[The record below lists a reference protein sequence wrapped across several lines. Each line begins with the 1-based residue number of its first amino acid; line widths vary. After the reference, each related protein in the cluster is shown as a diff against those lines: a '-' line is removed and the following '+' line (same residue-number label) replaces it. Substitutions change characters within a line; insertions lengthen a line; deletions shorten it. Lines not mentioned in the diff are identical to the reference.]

1 MSSKTQIALKFA
13 QSMKQRLSVFWI
25 RADRFTNFAADYV
38 QILTQLVPGSDDHDP
53 TKDDVS
59 MTLEKTR
66 RKLEEMSGEW
76 LLILDNAD
84 DLDEFLGRGTK
95 QEDDDEFSISKFIPR
110 QGRVLI
116 TT

>member
-1 MSSKTQIALKFA
+1 
-13 QSMKQRLSVFWI
+13 
-25 RADRFTNFAADYV
+25 
-38 QILTQLVPGSDDHDP
+38 
-53 TKDDVS
+53 
-59 MTLEKTR
+59 
-66 RKLEEMSGEW
+66 MSGEW

>member
-1 MSSKTQIALKFA
+1 
-13 QSMKQRLSVFWI
+13 
-25 RADRFTNFAADYV
+25 
-38 QILTQLVPGSDDHDP
+38 LTKLVPGSNNHDP

-59 MTLEKTR
+59 MALEKTR
-66 RKLEEMSGEW
+66 RELEKMSGEW

-95 QEDDDEFSISKFIPR
+95 QKDDDEFSISKFIPR